1 MNEIE
6 EFLKEEEKEMERKRE
21 TATIN
26 SLPIS
31 DRYLS
36 IGGEPV
42 WKWQPTFHVTEQ
54 QFLKLKIFLSME
66 GIEYE

>member
-1 MNEIE
+1 MNEVE
-6 EFLKEEEKEMERKRE
+6 EFMKAEEKAIAEKRKH
-21 TATIN
+21 TTIN
-26 SLPIS
+26 GLPVS

-42 WKWQPTFHVTEQ
+42 WKWQPTFHVTEK